1 MKFDTND
8 FRDQLE
14 GKKILITGAS
24 GFIGQ
29 NLSKCLINLGAIVH
43 GTSRHK
49 SGADSGLEGMYWWQ
63 GTFEDPGTARK
74 VLKKTRPDYIFH
86 LAGDVTA
93 ANDQKHLL
101 STYNSLLTSTVNL
114 LTEAVDMGCEKI
126 VLAGSST
133 EPVDLNI
140 TPASPYAAAKL
151 GTVVYGSLFQQL
163 YKLPVVMIRP
173 FMGYGPAQPK
183 YKILPHVIMSIL
195 NGHQPKL
202 TSGKWEVDWI
212 YIDDLVEGILAA
224 TTHSQIYDKPLDLGS
239 GKLTSVREMV
249 EMIADIME
257 TEIEPAFGAIP
268 DRFSEQ
274 PRIADVETTRSLIG
288 WQVKTSLETGL
299 RTMVQWFREQ
309 VKEVKHAYLFLG
321 IFFCKYNYVAQSM
334 QFDYLL

>member
-14 GKKILITGAS
+14 GRKILITGAS

-29 NLSKCLINLGAIVH
+29 NLSKKLIDIGATVH
-43 GTSRHK
+43 GTSRNRYG
-49 SGADSGLEGMYWWQ
+49 SDPDIPGMFWWQ
-63 GTFEDPGTARK
+63 GTFDDHGFARK
-74 VLKKTRPDYIFH
+74 ILKKSRPDYIFH

-126 VLAGSST
+126 VLTGSST
-133 EPVDLNI
+133 EPMDINE
-140 TPASPYAAAKL
+140 TPGSPYAAAKL
-151 GTVVYGSLFQQL
+151 GTVIYGKLFQQL

-202 TSGKWEVDWI
+202 TSGQWEVDWI
-212 YIDDLVEGILAA
+212 YIDDLVEGILTA
-224 TTHSQIYDKPLDLGS
+224 TTHKEDLTQTLDLGT
-239 GKLTSVREMV
+239 GKLTSVRAMV
-249 EMIADIME
+249 EKIVDIME
-257 TEIEPAFGAIP
+257 TDIEPDFGAIP
-268 DRFSEQ
+268 DRPIEQ
-274 PRIADVETTRSLIG
+274 SRIADVETTRSLIG
-288 WQVKTSLETGL
+288 WEAKTSLDTGL
-299 RTMVQWFREQ
+299 RNMVNWFKKQVREL
-309 VKEVKHAYLFLG
+309 KHAFLFLG
-321 IFFCKYNYVAQSM
+321 IIGNYLTQVLPYSIA
-334 QFDYLL
+334 L

>member
-1 MKFDTND
+1 MKFSTND

-14 GKKILITGAS
+14 GKTILITGAS

-29 NLSKCLINLGAIVH
+29 NLSRKLIDIGATVH
-43 GTSRHK
+43 GTSRNQNG
-49 SGADSGLEGMYWWQ
+49 SDPDLPGMFWWQ
-63 GTFEDPGTARK
+63 GTFDDIGAARK
-74 VLKKTRPDYIFH
+74 ILKNTRPDYIFH

-126 VLAGSST
+126 ILTGSST
-133 EPVDLNI
+133 EPLDLNE
-140 TPASPYAAAKL
+140 TPGSPYAAAKL
-151 GTVVYGSLFQQL
+151 GTVIYGSLFQQL
-163 YKLPVVMIRP
+163 YKLPVVMLRP

-195 NGHQPKL
+195 HGHQPKL

-224 TTHSQIYDKPLDLGS
+224 ATHPQVYNQTIDLGT
-239 GKLTSVREMV
+239 GKLTSVRTMV
-249 EMIADIME
+249 EKIVAIME
-257 TEIEPAFGAIP
+257 TDIEPDFGAIP
-268 DRFSEQ
+268 DRAIEQ

-288 WQVKTSLETGL
+288 WEAQTSVDSGL
-299 RTMVQWFREQ
+299 RNMVAWFKEQ
-309 VKEVKHAYLFLG
+309 VKELKHAFLLLGVFLYKFNYLSHGF
-321 IFFCKYNYVAQSM
+321 
-334 QFDYLL
+334 QFEFAI

>member
-8 FRDQLE
+8 FRDQLR

-29 NLSKCLINLGAIVH
+29 NLSKKLIDIGATVH
-43 GTSRHK
+43 GTSRYRYG
-49 SGADSGLEGMYWWQ
+49 SDPDLPGMFWWQ
-63 GTFEDPGTARK
+63 GTFDDHGTARK
-74 VLKKTRPDYIFH
+74 ILKKSRPDYIFH

-101 STYNSLLTSTVNL
+101 STYSSLLTSTVNL

-126 VLAGSST
+126 ILTGSST
-133 EPVDLNI
+133 EPLDLNQ

-151 GTVVYGSLFQQL
+151 GTVIYGNLFQQL

-173 FMGYGPAQPK
+173 FMGYGPSQPR

-195 NGHQPKL
+195 NGHTPKL

-212 YIDDLVEGILAA
+212 YIDDLVEGILTAS
-224 TTHSQIYDKPLDLGS
+224 THSQIYTTPLDLGS

-249 EMIADIME
+249 EKIVDIME
-257 TEIEPAFGAIP
+257 TNIEPDFGAIP
-268 DRFSEQ
+268 DRFAELS
-274 PRIADVETTRSLIG
+274 RVADVETTRSLIG
-288 WQVKTSLETGL
+288 WQAKTSLEAGL
-299 RTMVQWFREQ
+299 RNMINWFKIQ
-309 VKEVKHAYLFLG
+309 VKELKHAFLFLG
-321 IFFCKYNYVAQSM
+321 IMGNYLTQALPYSIA
-334 QFDYLL
+334 L

>member
-14 GKKILITGAS
+14 GKRILITGAS

-29 NLSKCLINLGAIVH
+29 NLSKRLIDIGATVH
-43 GTSRHK
+43 GTSRYK
-49 SGADSGLEGMYWWQ
+49 QGSDPDLPDMFWWQ
-63 GTFEDPGTARK
+63 GTFDDHGTARK
-74 VLKKTRPDYIFH
+74 ILKKSRPDYIFH

-195 NGHQPKL
+195 HGHQPKL

-212 YIDDLVEGILAA
+212 FIDDLIEGILAA
-224 TTHSQIYDKPLDLGS
+224 ATHPQIYSAPLDLGS
-239 GKLTSVREMV
+239 GNLTSVREMV
-249 EMIADIME
+249 EKIVDIME
-257 TEIEPAFGAIP
+257 TDIEPDFGAIP
-268 DRFSEQ
+268 DRYAEQ
-274 PRIADVETTRSLIG
+274 SRIADVETTRSLIG
-288 WQVKTSLETGL
+288 WEAKTTLDTGL
-299 RTMVQWFREQ
+299 NKMVQWFREQ
-309 VKEVKHAYLFLG
+309 VKELKHAYLLLGMFFLK
-321 IFFCKYNYVAQSM
+321 FNYVSYGFH
-334 QFDYLL
+334 FDFAI